1 VTDRGPWIRTFTGRR
16 FYPLDPRPEDV
27 CAVDIAHALSMQCRY
42 AGHSRWHYSVAQHS
56 VLVSEQVEKW
66 QRNSDWPLGNSRR
79 KQMWALL
86 HDAAEAYVLDIPRPL
101 KQAMPE
107 IQQAEKK
114 VMAAICDA
122 FELPHE
128 EPAIVKRIDT
138 AILADEAKVLMGDPQ
153 DWNLPEPALGVF
165 INKWKPDEAEFMWLK
180 RFMDLGGVL

>member
-1 VTDRGPWIRTFTGRR
+1 MTDRGPWIRTFTGRR
-16 FYPLDPRPEDV
+16 FYPLDPRADEV

-56 VLVSEQVEKW
+56 VLVSEHVEKAVGHHVHLH
-66 QRNSDWPLGNSRR
+66 PPGVAA
-79 KQMWALL
+79 WALL

-101 KQAMPE
+101 KHALPE
-107 IQQAEKK
+107 FQQAEKK

-122 FELPHE
+122 FDLPHE